1 MAGVIVPQA
10 RQKDDALTTVMKG
23 LAIAKDI
30 YGIRVASQQ
39 LEDHNQAKQDEQQGV
54 LSKSKLLEMS
64 KTHEQVPEGTPGA
77 LAAYV
82 RDEGGKKSPIY
93 LAAKGQAPKL
103 AQVKVRNKDGS
114 ETIQFV
120 PESEGTKL
128 TSFPQ
133 KDTGKLQLIT
143 TTDASGNQVQRF
155 VSPQEGAT
163 YGKAEEKPNDAQT
176 QAAGFGKRALASSAI
191 VEGLMQEGYDPSSA
205 SKLKNK
211 VPVLGNFMASSDDQS
226 FDQAKR
232 DFISAVLRKESG
244 AAISD
249 TEYANEDKKYFPQPG
264 DNPQVMAQKAEA
276 RQRAIATLQ
285 AQAGKSWE
293 KVGDVATGKRTGAS
307 GNWGEAVAAPQSKVD
322 SKVADYAK
330 KNGLDY
336 TAARNVL
343 TARGYKPND

>member
-39 LEDHNQAKQDEQQGV
+39 LEDHNQAKQDEQAGV
-54 LSKSKLLEMS
+54 LSRSKLLEMS
-64 KTHEQVPEGTPGA
+64 KTHQQVPEGTPGA

-82 RDEGGKKSPIY
+82 RDGSKKSPIW
-93 LAAKGQAPKL
+93 LATKGSAPEL
-103 AQVKVRNKDGS
+103 AQVTVKNKDGS
-114 ETIQFV
+114 ESIKFV
-120 PESEGTKL
+120 PKSEQTNL
-128 TSFPQ
+128 TSYPQ

-143 TTDASGNQVQRF
+143 TTDASGNPIQKF
-155 VSPQEGAT
+155 VSPIEGAAF
-163 YGKAEEKPNDAQT
+163 GKAEEKPSDAQT
-176 QAAGFGKRALASSAI
+176 QAAGFGKRALASSSL
-191 VEGLMQEGYDPSSA
+191 VEGLMKDGYDPSSA

-293 KVGDVATGKRTGAS
+293 KVQTIASKKTGAS
-307 GNWGEAVAAPQSKVD
+307 GSWGEAIAAPQGKLD
-322 SKVADYAK
+322 SKVSNYAK
-330 KNGLDY
+330 ENGLDY
-336 TAARNVL
+336 AAARNVL